1 MSTVNSPV
9 SPILIRHLMAE
20 INRLTQRQLDA
31 LRNATFFG
39 MTEGDVREFQNR
51 RKGIRELARELEVI
65 TTRRHR

>member
-9 SPILIRHLMAE
+9 SPILIRHLAAE
-20 INRLTQRQLDA
+20 INRLTQQQLDA

-51 RKGIRELARELEVI
+51 RKGIRELVRELEVI